1 MATATLSTRGG
12 RVELKLGLKET
23 YRTMLLQL
31 KIQNAFLGGKREDEQ
46 GLARSD
52 FEALVREHR
61 AQCEYLC
68 DEPDIPEFVEVC
80 ASALC
85 LKRWE
90 TWTCAPR
97 LCTSGDHRCVCVRV
111 CVCAC
116 FGSEPGAMREE
127 VAQTRHPTCTGK
139 PSRSGMLASW
149 PS

>member
-1 MATATLSTRGG
+1 MATATVSTRGG

-61 AQCEYLC
+61 AQCEYIC

-85 LKRWE
+85 LKRWD
-90 TWTCAPR
+90 TRT
-97 LCTSGDHRCVCVRV
+97 TDVCVRV